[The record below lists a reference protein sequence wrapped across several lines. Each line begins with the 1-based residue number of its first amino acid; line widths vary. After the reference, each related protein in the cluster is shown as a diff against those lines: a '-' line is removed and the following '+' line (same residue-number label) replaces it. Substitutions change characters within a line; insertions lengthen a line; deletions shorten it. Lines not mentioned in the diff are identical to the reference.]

1 MPTVG
6 QGADIASWKFKCSHL
21 DISLTHPQE
30 IEHRLPPCL
39 NYTSWKAG
47 RNGRNT
53 DTSCRSSW
61 CKVEMNET
69 PTHKD
74 LTACFKRGLD

>member
-30 IEHRLPPCL
+30 IEHRLSPCL

-47 RNGRNT
+47 RNGRNV
-53 DTSCRSSW
+53 DMSRRSSL
-61 CKVEMNET
+61 VQGGNERNT
-69 PTHKD
+69 YPQGFD
-74 LTACFKRGLD
+74 CMF